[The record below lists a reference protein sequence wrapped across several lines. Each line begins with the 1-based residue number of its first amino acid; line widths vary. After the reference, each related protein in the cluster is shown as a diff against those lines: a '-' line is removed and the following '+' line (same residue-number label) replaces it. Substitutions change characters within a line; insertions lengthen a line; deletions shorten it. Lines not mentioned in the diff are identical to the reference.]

1 MLDKETLILKL
12 NKIIYV
18 AKIHLDRM
26 NTAFNFIKP
35 SLPVTESN
43 YIMMSNEQVAYID
56 QFIFRF
62 AKLQDLIGQNLFKII
77 LLLEEED
84 IRNYS
89 FRDLINKIEQFGIIE
104 SDEKW
109 FKLREIRNDVSHE
122 YPVADE
128 EAIIALNQLFNNKNQ
143 LEIVLGSCISFLKSK
158 NHLK

>member
-18 AKIHLDRM
+18 ANIHLDRM

-35 SLPVTESN
+35 SLSVTESN

-77 LLLEEED
+77 LLLEEKD

-104 SDEKW
+104 SYEKW